1 MKTENMIIAIVAFGV
16 WFWMW
21 KNAEKVNQKMPWFL
35 AGLLA
40 WLFHLWL
47 AATWV
52 ANAFAAFGV

>member
-1 MKTENMIIAIVAFGV
+1 MKTGNLIIAIVAFGV

-21 KNAEKVNQKMPWFL
+21 WNAEKVKQKVPWF
-35 AGLLA
+35 LA

-52 ANAFAAFGV
+52 MNAFAAFGVK